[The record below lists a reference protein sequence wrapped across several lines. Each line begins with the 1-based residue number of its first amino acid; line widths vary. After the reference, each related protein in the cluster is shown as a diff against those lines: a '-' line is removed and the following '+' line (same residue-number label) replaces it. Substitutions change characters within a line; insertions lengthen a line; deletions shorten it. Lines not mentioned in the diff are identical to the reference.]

1 MHLPP
6 TFRQTHNVTNITIFQ
21 VCHFFIFS
29 NLLTYIEEAN
39 QLSDECDD
47 LCLQPIVFHL
57 IGTMILSE
65 STEQFK
71 ITTTEIVGTK
81 KALAM
86 AVRNVT
92 VDKRNTMLAER
103 LSRANG

>member
-1 MHLPP
+1 MTESYYLMTISIPAEIASK
-6 TFRQTHNVTNITIFQ
+6 NV
-21 VCHFFIFS
+21 S
-29 NLLTYIEEAN
+29 
-39 QLSDECDD
+39 
-47 LCLQPIVFHL
+47 
-57 IGTMILSE
+57 SE

-92 VDKRNTMLAER
+92 VDKRNTMPAER
-103 LSRANG
+103 LSRTNG